1 VNALA
6 EIAVEMQVSRM
17 INYKAAWLLNQGK
30 SISWESSVVKV
41 FADELGQRLAHVGLE
56 ITGPRG
62 AAWGRPQM
70 DQAEKEI
77 HFLYKFCRGLS
88 LAGGTSEIQRMT
100 IATRGLA
107 LPRG

>member
-1 VNALA
+1 
-6 EIAVEMQVSRM
+6 MQVSRM

-56 ITGPRG
+56 ILGPEVQLGEDPKWTKLRN
-62 AAWGRPQM
+62 RFV
-70 DQAEKEI
+70 
-77 HFLYKFCRGLS
+77 FLYKFCRGLS